1 MMKKFIKSKSKF
13 REIKIS
19 PDAKFLVIVES
30 PSKCQKI
37 ESFLGM
43 DYACIASVGH
53 LRKIEGLKFID
64 SKNGHTIEY
73 SLINDKKAHIKEM
86 EKVMKQFPKENI
98 ILATDDDREGEAI
111 AWHICEIFKL
121 NISTTK
127 RIIFH
132 EITQNAVRNAV
143 KNPTTINMDLVTSQQ
158 ARQVVDLYVGY
169 KISPILWKYLY
180 NNKENTLSAGR
191 CQTPALRLVYDN
203 YIEIKNAESEFIYK
217 TRGTFFPKNI
227 VFQLNKDFI
236 DEKQVETFLEASCE
250 FQHKLHL
257 NSPKESIRSA
267 PKPYNTSCLLQS
279 ASSSLSMSPKETMNL
294 CQILYQE
301 GLITYMRT
309 DSQKY
314 AIPFIEKSVKYIEN
328 HFGKDTIGNTDK
340 ITLQDSKDPHEAI
353 RIINVDRPTINSEN
367 RRMCSLY
374 KLIWKNTIE
383 SLMCDAVYMNTEARI
398 SAPQDLHYSYVVEV
412 PKILGWKKVEEKTD
426 ITCEQNGGSGL
437 LLYMQSLGTQTLK
450 YTKIESTVNL
460 KQKHLHYSEAGLIKQ
475 LEKMGIGRPSTFAS
489 LVETIKDRKYIQKR
503 DVEGKLCD
511 VNEYLL
517 TGGQTIEINKV
528 SKSFGGEKNK
538 LVIEPLGILCVEFL
552 TKYFQHL
559 FSYDYTEEMEMALD
573 TISSENGKYEEVC
586 DKCYSEI
593 LSHMGPIKKLNK
605 ESFQIDDKHELVYD
619 KYGPVV
625 RTFDDDGN
633 IEYFSVKREL
643 RLEIEKLRNK
653 EYTLED
659 LLETQERNVGK
670 YNNEDCILKM
680 GKFGLYV
687 QYGANTVNLNEAK
700 MSIDEIDFETVV
712 QKIKEQESKSKSSNI
727 LRELNNDLSIRK
739 GKYGAYI
746 FYQTPEM
753 SKPEFFNLRKFPQKY
768 TLCDKEVLIDW
779 IKTTYLDK

>member
-250 FQHKLHL
+250 FEHKLHL

-353 RIINVDRPTINSEN
+353 RIINIDRPTINSEN

-412 PKILGWKKVEEKTD
+412 PKILGWKKVEEKP
-426 ITCEQNGGSGL
+426 IL
-437 LLYMQSLGTQTLK
+437 R
-450 YTKIESTVNL
+450 
-460 KQKHLHYSEAGLIKQ
+460 A
-475 LEKMGIGRPSTFAS
+475 
-489 LVETIKDRKYIQKR
+489 
-503 DVEGKLCD
+503 
-511 VNEYLL
+511 
-517 TGGQTIEINKV
+517 NK
-528 SKSFGGEKNK
+528 
-538 LVIEPLGILCVEFL
+538 
-552 TKYFQHL
+552 
-559 FSYDYTEEMEMALD
+559 
-573 TISSENGKYEEVC
+573 
-586 DKCYSEI
+586 
-593 LSHMGPIKKLNK
+593 
-605 ESFQIDDKHELVYD
+605 
-619 KYGPVV
+619 
-625 RTFDDDGN
+625 
-633 IEYFSVKREL
+633 
-643 RLEIEKLRNK
+643 
-653 EYTLED
+653 
-659 LLETQERNVGK
+659 
-670 YNNEDCILKM
+670 
-680 GKFGLYV
+680 
-687 QYGANTVNLNEAK
+687 
-700 MSIDEIDFETVV
+700 TVV
-712 QKIKEQESKSKSSNI
+712 VGYCYICSHWE
-727 LRELNNDLSIRK
+727 RK
-739 GKYGAYI
+739 H
-746 FYQTPEM
+746 
-753 SKPEFFNLRKFPQKY
+753 
-768 TLCDKEVLIDW
+768 
-779 IKTTYLDK
+779 